1 MVQPASPLISA
12 VFDVNITAVTSIVH
26 RDDSRNT
33 SSVQS
38 LFRREKVLTPAGQ
51 VTVVPIISGN
61 AWRGILRRTGETL
74 LAEVLDYTGQLPP
87 AAAHLLRNGGFLR
100 KSTREM
106 TPEQERDLKALV
118 PLIGLF
124 GGAANARIMSGKL
137 VVSKVVPI
145 TADTAHLLPTP
156 PPDGP
161 VPESIHTILG
171 QESTSHLNDLT
182 THTDTEARPT
192 MAAAGEF
199 SPIRLDTETLI
210 AGTRLA
216 GQLRLTHA
224 TAVEYALLCDIL
236 TDFADHGH
244 LGGRVAAGYG
254 RIHAQITST
263 VTAGTPDPDLD
274 WRSEVDTNREAAID
288 TLTQLT

>member
-1 MVQPASPLISA
+1 MGQQGSAPLISA
-12 VFDVNITAVTSIVH
+12 VFDVDITALTSIVH

-38 LFRREKVLTPAGQ
+38 LFRREKVLTPAGE
-51 VTVVPIISGN
+51 VAVVPIISGN

-74 LAEVLDYTGQLPP
+74 LAPVLDYTGQLPP

-106 TPEQERDLKALV
+106 TPEQERELKTLV

-145 TADTAHLLPTP
+145 TADTTHLLPGP

-161 VPESIHTILG
+161 VPASIHTILG

-182 THTDTEARPT
+182 TDTNEGHDGPV
-192 MAAAGEF
+192 GEVF

-224 TAVEYALLCDIL
+224 TPTEYALLHDIL
-236 TDFADHGH
+236 DTFAEAGH

-254 RIHAQITST
+254 RIHAHITT
-263 VTAGTPDPDLD
+263 THTAGAPDPDID
-274 WRSEVDTNREAAID
+274 WRTQVADNRVAAI
-288 TLTQLT
+288 TALNQLT

>member
-1 MVQPASPLISA
+1 MGQQGAPLISA
-12 VFDVNITAVTSIVH
+12 VFDVDITALTSIVH
-26 RDDSRNT
+26 RDDTRNT
-33 SSVQS
+33 SSIQS
-38 LFRREKVLTPAGQ
+38 LFRREKVLTPAGE
-51 VTVVPIISGN
+51 VAVVPIISGN

-74 LAEVLDYTGQLPP
+74 LADVLDYAGQLPP

-106 TPEQERDLKALV
+106 TPEQERELKTLV

-145 TADTAHLLPTP
+145 TADTTHLLPTP
-156 PPDGP
+156 PSADGP
-161 VPESIHTILG
+161 VPASIHTVLG
-171 QESTSHLNDLT
+171 QESTSHLNDLQ
-182 THTDTEARPT
+182 TDVSTETDGQAVV
-192 MAAAGEF
+192 GEAF

-216 GQLRLTHA
+216 GQLRVTHA
-224 TAVEYALLCDIL
+224 TPVEYALLHDIL
-236 TDFADHGH
+236 TVFAEAGH

-254 RIHAQITST
+254 RIHAHITT
-263 VTAGTPDPDLD
+263 THTPDPTTD
-274 WRSEVDTNREAAID
+274 WRTAVAGNREAA
-288 TLTQLT
+288 LAALAELR